1 MTNKVML
8 IDDNETN
15 LRVMKVI
22 LEKAGFKTDTIVK
35 PKFAFDIIKES
46 QPCVILLD
54 INMPEINGFQLCKLL
69 KKDNQTAHIPII
81 FVSAFSDVKYIA
93 GGLMIGGADYITKPI
108 KPDEVVARVSVQMQI
123 ALKNKKLKKT
133 NEKLQKQITDI
144 NMENSDIQ
152 EDLLY
157 SLMQIKNGTESEKD
171 YERIRNFYKYS
182 LEKIIKQSMYS
193 DELDEKFINY
203 AIKKVLAE

>member
-1 MTNKVML
+1 
-8 IDDNETN
+8 
-15 LRVMKVI
+15 
-22 LEKAGFKTDTIVK
+22 
-35 PKFAFDIIKES
+35 
-46 QPCVILLD
+46 
-54 INMPEINGFQLCKLL
+54 
-69 KKDNQTAHIPII
+69 
-81 FVSAFSDVKYIA
+81 
-93 GGLMIGGADYITKPI
+93 
-108 KPDEVVARVSVQMQI
+108 
-123 ALKNKKLKKT
+123 
-133 NEKLQKQITDI
+133 
-144 NMENSDIQ
+144 MENSDIQ

>member
-1 MTNKVML
+1 MTNKVMI

-15 LRVMKVI
+15 LKVMKLV
-22 LEKAGFKTDTIVK
+22 LEKAGFKTDTIVN

-46 QPCVILLD
+46 QPCIILLD
-54 INMPEINGFQLCKLL
+54 VNMPEINGFQLCKLI
-69 KKDNQTAHIPII
+69 KKDNETAHIPII
-81 FVSAFSDVKYIA
+81 FVSSFSDVKYIA
-93 GGLMIGGADYITKPI
+93 GGLMLGGADYITKPI

-133 NEKLQKQITDI
+133 NEKLQQQITDI
-144 NMENSDIQ
+144 TMENSDIQ

-171 YERIRNFYKYS
+171 YERIRNFYKYT
-182 LEKIIKQSMYS
+182 LEKIIKDSMYS

-203 AIKKVLAE
+203 AIKKALAE

>member
-1 MTNKVML
+1 MTNKVMI

-15 LRVMKVI
+15 LKVMKLV
-22 LEKAGFKTDTIVK
+22 LEKAGFKTDTIVN

-46 QPCVILLD
+46 QPCIILLD
-54 INMPEINGFQLCKLL
+54 VNMPEINGFQLCKML
-69 KKDNQTAHIPII
+69 KKDNETSHIPII
-81 FVSAFSDVKYIA
+81 FVSSFSDVKYIA
-93 GGLMIGGADYITKPI
+93 SGLMMGGADYITKPI

-123 ALKNKKLKKT
+123 ALKNKKLKKA
-133 NEKLQKQITDI
+133 NELLQKQITDI

-157 SLMQIKNGTESEKD
+157 SLMQIKNGTETEKD
-171 YERIRNFYKYS
+171 YERIKNFYKYT
-182 LEKIIKQSMYS
+182 LEKIIKESMYS
-193 DELDEKFINY
+193 DELDEKFLNY

>member
-35 PKFAFDIIKES
+35 PKFSFDIIKES